1 MAQLPIHDPAT
12 GELIDHVE
20 LATTADCLTAADTA
34 AEALDAWKRQAPRDR
49 GEVLRRAFELMTAER
64 ESLAK
69 LITRENGKVLSEA
82 RAEVGYAAEFFRW
95 FAEEAVR
102 VGGELR
108 TAPGGDKRIVVLP
121 HPVGVALLITP
132 WNFPAAMAT
141 RKIAPALAAG
151 CTVVLKPAPETP
163 LTAFAVADLLQ
174 RAGVPSGVVNVV
186 LPEPPGEAV
195 RAVLAHPA
203 IRKLSFTGSTEVG
216 TLLLGEAAPHMIRCS
231 MELGGN
237 APFLVFDDADLDLA
251 VESALVAK
259 LRNTGA
265 SCIAANRFYVHDM
278 VAEEFTHRLA
288 AAMAARRVDVGT
300 APGAEVGALVNE
312 GERDRVA
319 ALVTGALDAG
329 SRVRAGGHAP
339 ERPGAFYL
347 PTVIDQVNPDA
358 DILRHEIFGPV
369 APVTT
374 FHNNNKAV
382 ELANDSPV
390 GLMSYVMTGDL
401 QHGLRVAELIETGMV
416 SLNRGLISDPAAP
429 FGGMKGS
436 GLGREGGFEGIAE
449 YLELQYVGVSW

>member
-1 MAQLPIHDPAT
+1 MKQ
-12 GELIDHVE
+12 
-20 LATTADCLTAADTA
+20 
-34 AEALDAWKRQAPRDR
+34 
-49 GEVLRRAFELMTAER
+49 
-64 ESLAK
+64 
-69 LITRENGKVLSEA
+69 
-82 RAEVGYAAEFFRW
+82 
-95 FAEEAVR
+95 
-102 VGGELR
+102 
-108 TAPGGDKRIVVLP
+108 
-121 HPVGVALLITP
+121 PVGPSYMITP

-163 LTAFAVADLLQ
+163 LTAFAVAELLQ
-174 RAGVPSGVVNVV
+174 HAGVPPGVVNVV
-186 LPEPPGEAV
+186 LPEPPAEAV

-265 SCIAANRFYVHDM
+265 SCIAANRFYVHDV
-278 VAEEFTHRLA
+278 VAEEFTRRLA

-312 GERDRVA
+312 GERDKVA

-329 SRVRAGGHAP
+329 GRVRAGGHAP
-339 ERPGAFYL
+339 GRPGAFYL
-347 PTVIDQVNPDA
+347 PTVIDQVSRDA

-374 FHNNNKAV
+374 FHHNDEAV
-382 ELANDSPV
+382 QLANDSPV

-416 SLNRGLISDPAAP
+416 SINRGLISDPAAP

-436 GLGREGGFEGIAE
+436 GLGREGGFEGIE
-449 YLELQYVGVSW
+449 EFLELQYVGVSW